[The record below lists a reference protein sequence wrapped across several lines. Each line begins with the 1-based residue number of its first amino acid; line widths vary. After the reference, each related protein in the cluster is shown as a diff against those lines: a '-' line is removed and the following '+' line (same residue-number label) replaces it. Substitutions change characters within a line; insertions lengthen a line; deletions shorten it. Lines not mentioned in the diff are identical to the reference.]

1 MSQIENPHS
10 NNPEVLT
17 QEQIDQILKTG
28 LWAEDPALTLVIR
41 DLESS
46 ENAKS
51 AKQWI
56 AGWNSASLLYQSTT
70 TPKYWE
76 GTQIPRA
83 NVPFYTVAKVVN
95 SLTPQ
100 IVNGLFYDD
109 PPFIFQPRPGTSQDT
124 VEAVADIIGYQLKE
138 INFKEEVRL
147 GIMNA
152 VLYGT
157 NIWKW
162 GWDSKKITRNY
173 FALDEKKTEI
183 PSEVPGQPP
192 SVFYDP
198 DSELVEKEE
207 QIQVEQPRFENI
219 TSIRDVLVDPTLRVP
234 DITKSKFVIH
244 RLYMT
249 FNDLDALRD
258 VPGYD
263 IPSRAEVASWFQPP
277 EETVIPANDER
288 TGINRTWDMRADPRW
303 EKATADPFN
312 QPLEVLERWDNE
324 KLIIV
329 VQRKKV
335 ICNSKNRYSAIPF
348 LSVGFWDVPG
358 AFYSMGVGKTTGSEQ
373 HLQQGI
379 VNTWLDSVSLS
390 LSGVYTRKRS
400 SSIPTQSIRIHPG
413 KVVELEGVDDMK
425 PLQRPPAVPEAAE
438 HISMSASR
446 VEQNSGAGEISS
458 QGMAGSS
465 GHSNIARTATG
476 AAGLLQG
483 QGVGIS
489 DFIEKFCT
497 QVMIPFIYRVME
509 MNRNLLP
516 AKSIQTILNDELQ
529 KAYLTSATGSI
540 EDIRQAR
547 MKVEV
552 QAGAK
557 LADRRSLAQN
567 LPLLTS
573 YLGQQ
578 FVVQNLANQG
588 LKVDQKQVI
597 KTIFETAGYKNF
609 YSLIIPMTDQEKQ
622 QAQANTPAAMN
633 QSKIQAEAQMA
644 TQKYQA
650 QSQLRDQENIAKA
663 GMEVLRS
670 NLEKGSTPEALTGQ
684 ANATEGFGGGE

>member
-1 MSQIENPHS
+1 
-10 NNPEVLT
+10 
-17 QEQIDQILKTG
+17 
-28 LWAEDPALTLVIR
+28 
-41 DLESS
+41 
-46 ENAKS
+46 
-51 AKQWI
+51 
-56 AGWNSASLLYQSTT
+56 
-70 TPKYWE
+70 
-76 GTQIPRA
+76 
-83 NVPFYTVAKVVN
+83 
-95 SLTPQ
+95 LTPQ

-147 GIMNA
+147 GVMNA

-198 DSELVEKEE
+198 ESPLVEKEE
-207 QIQVEQPRFENI
+207 IIQVEQPRFENI

-234 DITKSKFVIH
+234 DITKAKFVIH
-244 RLYMT
+244 RMYLT

-258 VPGYD
+258 IPGYD

-288 TGINRTWDMRADPRW
+288 TGINQTWDMRADPRW
-303 EKATADPFN
+303 EKATVDPFN

-335 ICNSKNRYSAIPF
+335 ICNGKNRYSAIPF
-348 LSVGFWDVPG
+348 LSVGFWDCPG

-425 PLQRPPAVPEAAE
+425 PLARPPSVPEAAE

-483 QGVGIS
+483 QGIGIS
-489 DFIEKFCT
+489 DFVEKFCT
-497 QVMIPFIYRVME
+497 QVFLPFCYRVVE

-516 AKSIQTILNDELQ
+516 AKIIQTILNDELQ
-529 KAYLTSATGSI
+529 KSYLTSGAGNI
-540 EDIRQAR
+540 EDIRKAR
-547 MKVEV
+547 MEIEIH
-552 QAGAK
+552 AGAK
-557 LADRRSLAQN
+557 LADRRAMAQQ
-567 LPLLTS
+567 LPLLSS

-578 FVVQNLANQG
+578 FVVQNLSQQG

-597 KTIFETAGYKNF
+597 KTMFEAAGFKNF
-609 YSLIIPMTDQEKQ
+609 YSLIVPMTDQEKQ

-633 QSKIQAEAQMA
+633 QAKIQAEAQMA

-650 QSQLRDQENIAKA
+650 QSQLRDQENVAKA
-663 GMEVLRS
+663 GLEVIRT
-670 NLEKGSTPEALTGQ
+670 NLEKGSAPEALTSQPG
-684 ANATEGFGGGE
+684 NEGFGGNL